1 MEYSAIIGKVEK
13 QQVACIVCAIYDD
26 KQLPP
31 TIKLLDEQS
40 NGYISKLLKSGDING
55 NLGQSLILHNVPNL
69 LCKRI
74 LVIGCGKKEKFQA
87 QNFKQVCNAAITS
100 LINSNI
106 TAACISLEQ
115 DLLFAE
121 KTPSWSIQQIMIS
134 FANKLY
140 RFNKYKNK
148 TDLSKIALK
157 KISFLADTKKQA
169 IIIETAIK
177 KSSAIIAG
185 MNFAKDLANTPANIC
200 HPSYLASQAKTLAK
214 DFKKITVTVLN
225 EKDLQRLKMGA
236 LLAVSAGSV
245 QEAKLITLEYHGA
258 KTTNK
263 PIVLVGKGITFDTGG
278 NSLKPPAGMI
288 GMKYDMCGAASVLG
302 TILAAAK
309 LDLPINIVG
318 VIAAAENMPGG
329 SAARPDD
336 IVTSMAGITIEILNT
351 DAEGRLVLCDAL
363 TYSERFNPEYVID
376 IATLTGACVIA
387 LGRVHSGLFTNHQP
401 LAEQLL
407 AAGKKTEDLAWQL
420 PINDD
425 YQKLLDSNFADVA
438 NIGGPEAGTITAACF
453 LARFAKNFNWAHLD
467 VAGTA
472 CCFNGK
478 EKSASGRP
486 IPLLVQFLLEQ
497 CRLS

>member
-121 KTPSWSIQQIMIS
+121 KTPNWSIQQIMIS

-157 KISFLADTKKQA
+157 KISNECYKIVLYCANHN
-169 IIIETAIK
+169 IEFYEKLGFIK
-177 KSSAIIAG
+177 KEFGYFFLISAKFLSDSIR
-185 MNFAKDLANTPANIC
+185 DLKLPT
-200 HPSYLASQAKTLAK
+200 QTL
-214 DFKKITVTVLN
+214 
-225 EKDLQRLKMGA
+225 
-236 LLAVSAGSV
+236 
-245 QEAKLITLEYHGA
+245 Y
-258 KTTNK
+258 
-263 PIVLVGKGITFDTGG
+263 
-278 NSLKPPAGMI
+278 
-288 GMKYDMCGAASVLG
+288 
-302 TILAAAK
+302 
-309 LDLPINIVG
+309 VG
-318 VIAAAENMPGG
+318 V
-329 SAARPDD
+329 
-336 IVTSMAGITIEILNT
+336 L
-351 DAEGRLVLCDAL
+351 
-363 TYSERFNPEYVID
+363 
-376 IATLTGACVIA
+376 
-387 LGRVHSGLFTNHQP
+387 
-401 LAEQLL
+401 
-407 AAGKKTEDLAWQL
+407 KTMV
-420 PINDD
+420 P
-425 YQKLLDSNFADVA
+425 S
-438 NIGGPEAGTITAACF
+438 
-453 LARFAKNFNWAHLD
+453 
-467 VAGTA
+467 
-472 CCFNGK
+472 
-478 EKSASGRP
+478 
-486 IPLLVQFLLEQ
+486 
-497 CRLS
+497 